1 MTESVVE
8 SENTTN
14 SMLRKYEETARNIVN
29 IESVVGNLVEELGEG
44 GFMSE
49 QDVEAG
55 MKVTLIEE
63 GSKREVRTEV
73 AEIRDESIWITAD
86 ARTDSFLDDDAK
98 KKKYMAQIIVNN
110 SVYIWD
116 SAFIGRKDKMSYEL
130 ELEGTPRVINRRKHP
145 RLSMTNSCDIVLK
158 NKKRSFDGKMVNI
171 SAGGFAFACRGQEF
185 ADAKGELVE
194 ITIKDF
200 SLLNDKPLIG
210 VVIRSSEDKGTHIV
224 GCRMPEDN
232 LEIQKYVSEKM
243 KK

>member
-1 MTESVVE
+1 
-8 SENTTN
+8 
-14 SMLRKYEETARNIVN
+14 
-29 IESVVGNLVEELGEG
+29 
-44 GFMSE
+44 
-49 QDVEAG
+49 
-55 MKVTLIEE
+55 
-63 GSKREVRTEV
+63 
-73 AEIRDESIWITAD
+73 
-86 ARTDSFLDDDAK
+86 
-98 KKKYMAQIIVNN
+98 
-110 SVYIWD
+110 
-116 SAFIGRKDKMSYEL
+116 
-130 ELEGTPRVINRRKHP
+130 
-145 RLSMTNSCDIVLK
+145 
-158 NKKRSFDGKMVNI
+158 MVNI